1 MPRTYDSV
9 LITGG
14 AGFIGSHLAEAMVRA
29 GKSVTVVDN
38 LAGGALENLA
48 AVRDQIDF
56 HELDIREPA
65 FEDFVRQRRFDAI
78 CHLAANA
85 YVPPSVEDPSFDFNQ
100 NLAAPFRLLEVLRQA
115 EQLPLPE
122 QRPLLVVM
130 SSAAVYG
137 NPIRIPILE
146 SDPTVPIS
154 PYGVGKL
161 ALERYVA
168 VFSQVYGIQAASLR
182 LFSVFGPRQ
191 KKQIIFDFLR
201 KLTATPNELVIIGDG
216 TQMRDLVYVEDVV
229 QAILKVLENG
239 PLAGEVYNVA
249 AGRGA
254 TTLEIGQAA
263 AKAMALDPAYTFT
276 GSVRPGDAEKWI
288 ASIDAISALGFAP
301 QYTLESGIA
310 RVYDWYRNT
319 Q

>member
-1 MPRTYDSV
+1 MPRTYESV

-29 GKSVTVVDN
+29 GAKVTVVDN
-38 LAGGALENLA
+38 LAGGALANLA
-48 AVRDQIDF
+48 AVRDQVDF
-56 HELDIREPA
+56 HEMDIREPA
-65 FEDFVRQRRFDAI
+65 FEEFVRQNRFDAI

-85 YVPPSVEDPSFDFNQ
+85 YVPPSVDDPSFDFNQ
-100 NLAAPFRLLEVLRQA
+100 NLAAPFRLLEVLRKA
-115 EQLPLPE
+115 E

-137 NPIRIPILE
+137 NPTRIPILE

-191 KKQIIFDFLR
+191 KKQIVYDFLR
-201 KLTATPNELVIIGDG
+201 KLTATPNELVIIGNG

-229 QAILKVLENG
+229 QAILKVLESG

-263 AKAMALDPAYTFT
+263 AQAMQLDPAYVYT

-310 RVYDWYRNT
+310 RVYDWFRAT

>member
-1 MPRTYDSV
+1 MARAYESV

-14 AGFIGSHLAEAMVRA
+14 AGFIGSHLVEAMVRA
-29 GKSVTVVDN
+29 GKSVTVADN
-38 LAGGALENLA
+38 LANGSAENLA

-56 HELDIREPA
+56 YELDIREPA
-65 FEDFVRQRRFDAI
+65 FEDFVQQHRFDAI

-85 YVPPSVEDPSFDFNQ
+85 YVPPSVEDPTFDFNQ
-100 NLAAPFRLLEVLRQA
+100 NLAAPFRLLELLRKA
-115 EQLPLPE
+115 E

-137 NPIRIPILE
+137 NPARIPILE

-168 VFSQVYGIQAASLR
+168 VFSEVYGIPAASLR

-191 KKQIIFDFLR
+191 KKQIVFDFLR
-201 KLTATPNELVIIGDG
+201 KLTTTPEQLVIIGDG

-229 QAILKVLENG
+229 QAVFRVLENG

-263 AKAMALDPAYTFT
+263 AKAMGLDPEYVYT
-276 GSVRPGDAEKWI
+276 GSVRPGDADKWI
-288 ASIDAISALGFAP
+288 ASIDAISTLGFVP